1 MYAYIIGLRL
11 GEKVYLKSD
20 DEKTE
25 FAPLANWKPTPIR
38 DFILITLFNR
48 SEKFEK
54 FSFDWLSLENGSEEH
69 VSNFITMLVREMEA
83 YANRGFMYLQD
94 KWDNENYIF
103 SSPFCFC
110 RYSE

>member
-1 MYAYIIGLRL
+1 M
-11 GEKVYLKSD
+11 
-20 DEKTE
+20 E
-25 FAPLANWKPTPIR
+25 FAPLSHWKPTPIR

-54 FSFDWLSLENGSEEH
+54 FSFDWLSLENGPEEH

-103 SSPFCFC
+103 SSPFVLVDIL
-110 RYSE
+110 SELPSYNQKTLDVVEK